1 MNISDEQALKYYKHE
16 LETKVNT
23 LKKEISDLKI
33 LIRRFRGKK
42 LGYDSETNRLID
54 YIFSI
59 ESKKKELSKIL
70 YIIGD

>member
-42 LGYDSETNRLID
+42 LGYRIISW
-54 YIFSI
+54 
-59 ESKKKELSKIL
+59 IL
-70 YIIGD
+70 